1 MQRSIPDGLTG
12 GIMKTRGMLL
22 ASAAATLVVA
32 GGAGM
37 ASADHHEGGEAK
49 VECQGV
55 NGCKGQSACKT
66 AESECSGQNSCKG
79 KGFLKLTKEE
89 CEKAKMEMEEG

>member
-1 MQRSIPDGLTG
+1 
-12 GIMKTRGMLL
+12 MKTKGMFL
-22 ASAAATLVVA
+22 ASAAATLFVA

-37 ASADHHEGGEAK
+37 AGAAHHEGGEEAK
-49 VECQGV
+49 IECHGV

-66 AESECSGQNSCKG
+66 AENECSGLNSCKG

-89 CEKAKMEMEEG
+89 CEKAKAEMQEG

>member
-1 MQRSIPDGLTG
+1 
-12 GIMKTRGMLL
+12 MKTRGMLL
-22 ASAAATLVVA
+22 ASAAATLFVA

-37 ASADHHEGGEAK
+37 ANAAHHEDSHEAK
-49 VECQGV
+49 VECHGV

-79 KGFLKLTKEE
+79 KGFLKLTQEE
-89 CEKAKMEMEEG
+89 CEKAKAEMEMDEG